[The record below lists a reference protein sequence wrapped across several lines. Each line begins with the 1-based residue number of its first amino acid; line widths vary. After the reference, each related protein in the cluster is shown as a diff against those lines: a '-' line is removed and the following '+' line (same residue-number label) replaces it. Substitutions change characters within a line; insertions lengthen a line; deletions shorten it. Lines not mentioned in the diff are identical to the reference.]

1 MKGKKP
7 IISPFYRQTLNKN
20 KDSFSLVAIDDK
32 KIRQNWQIR
41 YLYLQ
46 KELENVQS
54 KLQKF
59 LSVEKPQYTI
69 WLESTFPKETA
80 ELKDIELRINDLK
93 QFIFE
98 VELDSLLH
106 NRSVAISYHFLLQK
120 KNKKLSNII
129 SHVACADSLPNNEKT
144 EEIPDN
150 NRKRNPRESKIKA
163 AFRTIARLLH
173 PDANNS
179 VSPEK
184 MERWYAA
191 QMAYKAKDLE
201 LLESLCYLEEKQT
214 EALPIALIQK
224 RIVVLD
230 KTLQKKKKELEG
242 CLGHPAWG
250 FSQCQID
257 RQYVRKIKIWI
268 NEKIKE
274 KKKELNKLNDKMRG
288 WKLEANR
295 VLFKNKTKKK
305 RSKKKLTKKK

>member
-7 IISPFYRQTLNKN
+7 IISPLYRQTLNKN
-20 KDSFSLVAIDDK
+20 KASFSLVAIDDK
-32 KIRQNWQIR
+32 QIRQNWQIR

-69 WLESTFPKETA
+69 WLESTFPQETA
-80 ELKDIELRINDLK
+80 ELKNIELKINDLK

-120 KNKKLSNII
+120 KNKKLSNIV
-129 SHVACADSLPNNEKT
+129 SADACADCLPNNEKT
-144 EEIPDN
+144 DEIPDN
-150 NRKRNPRESKIKA
+150 NLKRNSRESKIKA

-214 EALPIALIQK
+214 EALPIAIIQK
-224 RIVVLD
+224 ELSCWTKRF
-230 KTLQKKKKELEG
+230 KKKERIRRMFG
-242 CLGHPAWG
+242 PSSLGI
-250 FSQCQID
+250 FSMPN
-257 RQYVRKIKIWI
+257 RQAVCS
-268 NEKIKE
+268 
-274 KKKELNKLNDKMRG
+274 
-288 WKLEANR
+288 
-295 VLFKNKTKKK
+295 KNKN
-305 RSKKKLTKKK
+305 LDQ